1 MKNNYTTMRIAT
13 IIFRLRAP
21 WVHSLKE
28 KRMIVKSLVAKLRN
42 RYIVSAA
49 EIDEQDTHQIIVIG
63 VAAIVPNNAFADSLM
78 EDISQFVEENTEAEI
93 IGEEREIL

>member
-1 MKNNYTTMRIAT
+1 MKDNNKTMRIAT

-28 KRMIVKSLVAKLRN
+28 KRMIVKSLDAKLRN
-42 RYIVSAA
+42 RYNVSAS

-63 VAAIVPNNAFADSLM
+63 VAAIVPHNAFADSLM

-93 IGEEREIL
+93 IDEEWEIL

>member
-1 MKNNYTTMRIAT
+1 MKDNYKTMRIAT

-28 KRMIVKSLVAKLRN
+28 KRMIVKSLDAKLRN
-42 RYIVSAA
+42 RYNVSAS

-63 VAAIVPNNAFADSLM
+63 VAAIVPHNAFADSMM

-93 IGEEREIL
+93 IDEEREIL

>member
-1 MKNNYTTMRIAT
+1 MKDNNKTMRIAT

-28 KRMIVKSLVAKLRN
+28 KRMIVKSLDAKLRN
-42 RYIVSAA
+42 RYNVSAA

-63 VAAIVPNNAFADSLM
+63 VAAIVPHNAFADSLM
-78 EDISQFVEENTEAEI
+78 EDISLFVEENTEAEI
-93 IGEEREIL
+93 IDEEREIL

>member
-1 MKNNYTTMRIAT
+1 MRIAT

-42 RYIVSAA
+42 RYNVSAS
-49 EIDEQDTHQIIVIG
+49 EIDEQDTHQIVVIG
-63 VAAIVPNNAFADSLM
+63 VAAIVPHNAFADSLM

-93 IGEEREIL
+93 IDEEREIL

>member
-1 MKNNYTTMRIAT
+1 MRIAT

-28 KRMIVKSLVAKLRN
+28 KRMIVKSLIAKLRN
-42 RYIVSAA
+42 RFNVSAS

-63 VAAIVPNNAFADSLM
+63 VAAIVPHNAFADSLM

-93 IGEEREIL
+93 IDEEREIL